1 MMQQEEKENMF
12 TIQTGG
18 GDTNLSVRLD
28 TVLQAV
34 ELPAG
39 ITDLDTA
46 LSEVQRLR
54 AKWKDSSDFVLQD
67 IIYTLD
73 DKQEWVTKTRSIDLR

>member
-1 MMQQEEKENMF
+1 MF
-12 TIQTGG
+12 TIQTG

-46 LSEVQRLR
+46 LSKVQRLR
-54 AKWKDSSDFVLQD
+54 AKWKDRSDIVLMDVINTFISGNMLQR
-67 IIYTLD
+67 
-73 DKQEWVTKTRSIDLR
+73 TRSQILLSSKDLQ